1 MEKVTAYMSYNGK
14 LFHTEE
20 QCLKYEKKHAQYPKR
35 GEYTIA
41 ADDVASGDNII
52 KVDIVKHT
60 IITQNT
66 PSSEKKKE
74 VFYIVGGRYKM
85 TGCDDAHMLHGCL
98 GGYGKNPYDYWGTAD
113 IAVANRILD
122 GDEIDSHSLSEICDE
137 FKKYDKYSKM
147 TFTVIEP
154 LKKWK
159 IEDVRWHTGSI
170 KMNTVTIEY
179 IKER

>member
-1 MEKVTAYMSYNGK
+1 LSVEEVANKIINGEGEWKVNGEARKKKLQEEGYNYQEVQNAINR
-14 LFHTEE
+14 L
-20 QCLKYEKKHAQYPKR
+20 
-35 GEYTIA
+35 
-41 ADDVASGDNII
+41 I
-52 KVDIVKHT
+52 K
-60 IITQNT
+60 
-66 PSSEKKKE
+66 SSKDKTKVKE

-98 GGYGKNPYDYWGTAD
+98 GAYGKNPYDYWGTAD
-113 IAVANRILD
+113 IADANRILD

-137 FKKYDKYSKM
+137 FKKYDKFSKM